1 MRRAPET
8 HTAAQNRRGRVSD
21 GSRSY
26 GRSKVPRHKG
36 QRHMTA
42 GDAGGATRSEPAA
55 PVRPMRMK
63 ALRNATGPSAPRPTG
78 ANARGADR
86 CAAVGTATAALGRFI
101 RGIVAADIAD
111 PRNTRAGTRQAKRR
125 SARLRAPG

>member
-42 GDAGGATRSEPAA
+42 GDVGGRDPIRACSPCPSDANEGASERGRPVGASPDWCKCEGCRSLCGCRHSNC
-55 PVRPMRMK
+55 RPR
-63 ALRNATGPSAPRPTG
+63 
-78 ANARGADR
+78 
-86 CAAVGTATAALGRFI
+86 
-101 RGIVAADIAD
+101 
-111 PRNTRAGTRQAKRR
+111 
-125 SARLRAPG
+125 

>member
-42 GDAGGATRSEPAA
+42 GEAGA
-55 PVRPMRMK
+55 RPDR
-63 ALRNATGPSAPRPTG
+63 RFGTGPEELI
-78 ANARGADR
+78 
-86 CAAVGTATAALGRFI
+86 TAG
-101 RGIVAADIAD
+101 
-111 PRNTRAGTRQAKRR
+111 
-125 SARLRAPG
+125 

>member
-42 GDAGGATRSEPAA
+42 GDAWARPDPSLQPLS
-55 PVRPMRMK
+55 VR
-63 ALRNATGPSAPRPTG
+63 
-78 ANARGADR
+78 
-86 CAAVGTATAALGRFI
+86 CE
-101 RGIVAADIAD
+101 
-111 PRNTRAGTRQAKRR
+111 
-125 SARLRAPG
+125 